1 MVGRICIAIDSLAL
15 LGLFGGRRRGRI
27 ALEEL
32 LARNA
37 FFSGI
42 AFVTS
47 NFVTFG
53 LCAVIY
59 KINITSSSKESS
71 SDSVSV
77 YNVSP
82 SDSDYSAGLRV
93 DIHILYSY
101 KH

>member
-47 NFVTFG
+47 
-53 LCAVIY
+53 I
-59 KINITSSSKESS
+59 SSH
-71 SDSVSV
+71 
-77 YNVSP
+77 
-82 SDSDYSAGLRV
+82 SDYVLSFIKSTSHQVLKNLHR
-93 DIHILYSY
+93 IQFRCIMSRRQTLIILLDFE
-101 KH
+101 